1 MVFWVISE
9 RKSCSKNSSNAAFC
23 AELREDPEDALSAG
37 ADLYSEELK
46 ESESGICPEEMEES
60 ESGICPEEMEESGAE
75 LYFGTAQPPDNTV
88 GINMSRTR
96 KSVAIRYKR
105 GNR

>member
-37 ADLYSEELK
+37 SDLYSEELK
-46 ESESGICPEEMEES
+46 ES

>member
-1 MVFWVISE
+1 MVFWAASE

-37 ADLYSEELK
+37 SDLYSEELK

-60 ESGICPEEMEESGAE
+60 GAE
-75 LYFGTAQPPDNTV
+75 LYFETAQPPDKMV
-88 GINMSRTR
+88 GISMSRMR
-96 KSVAIRYKR
+96 KSVDIRLKR
-105 GNR
+105 GNL